1 MFQLDFML
9 DLQITH
15 VINPCEQEIRFD
27 PTKYAK
33 QGICYK
39 GFICKVSGVGVAGVF
54 RVFRV
59 VLTLGHAWSKHLSA
73 PRGVR
78 RLHRPSSVHEVNS
91 ITDYSLFSIFI
102 FKVWDGLHC
111 LLLG

>member
-39 GFICKVSGVGVAGVF
+39 GFICKVRG
-54 RVFRV
+54 RT
-59 VLTLGHAWSKHLSA
+59 VLVPGQ
-73 PRGVR
+73 
-78 RLHRPSSVHEVNS
+78 SSVNRR
-91 ITDYSLFSIFI
+91 T
-102 FKVWDGLHC
+102 C
-111 LLLG
+111 LEPTYLSTSRSARTT